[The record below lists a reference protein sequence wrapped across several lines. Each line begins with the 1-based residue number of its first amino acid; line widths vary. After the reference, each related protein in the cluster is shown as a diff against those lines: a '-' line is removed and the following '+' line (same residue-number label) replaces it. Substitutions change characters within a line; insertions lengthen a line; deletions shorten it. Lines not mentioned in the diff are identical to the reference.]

1 MLIQTAYKQQAF
13 PAGPQNSPPFHTIE
27 TYSTAIQVAV
37 CDLLFCTDTQ
47 FNKKK
52 KIKISWTFDFVLLTN
67 HCITFEY
74 FNACVSC
81 NHAASAAEITEM
93 PIFQE
98 CCVCFQAGF
107 RRVAVSFGRAANDL
121 EHGGALM

>member
-37 CDLLFCTDTQ
+37 CDLLFYTDTQ

-52 KIKISWTFDFVLLTN
+52 KKSPGHSILFFLQIIVLLLN
-67 HCITFEY
+67 ILMR
-74 FNACVSC
+74 VS
-81 NHAASAAEITEM
+81 HAIM
-93 PIFQE
+93 LPVLQK
-98 CCVCFQAGF
+98 
-107 RRVAVSFGRAANDL
+107 
-121 EHGGALM
+121 